1 MNKSISLTQLENQ
14 NGQHVGTSDWIDV
27 TQTMIDEFAEVTHD
41 KQYIHI
47 DPIRAAQTLFGGT
60 IAHGFLTLSLS
71 SQMLKCLPK
80 IENSLMTVNYGLEK
94 LRFIAPVP
102 SSSKIRGHFKQLKLE
117 KKSDTQRLI
126 HYELTIEIKNQ
137 PKPALIAELITMI
150 ALA

>member
-1 MNKSISLTQLENQ
+1 MNKSISLPQLENQ

-27 TQTMIDEFAEVTHD
+27 NQTMIDEFAEVTHD

-47 DPIRAAQTLFGGT
+47 DPIRAAKTPFGGT

-71 SQMLKCLPK
+71 SKMSKCLPK
-80 IENSLMTVNYGLEK
+80 IENSIMTVNYGLEK

-102 SSSKIRGHFKQLKLE
+102 SGSKIRGHFKQLKLE
-117 KKSDTQRLI
+117 TKSANQRLI
-126 HYELTIEIKNQ
+126 HYELTIEIENH